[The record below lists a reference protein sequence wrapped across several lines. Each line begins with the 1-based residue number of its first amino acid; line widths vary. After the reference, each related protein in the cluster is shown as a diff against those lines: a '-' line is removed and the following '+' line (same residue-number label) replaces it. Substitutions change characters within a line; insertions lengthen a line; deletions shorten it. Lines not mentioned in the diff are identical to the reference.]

1 MLKSALHWLK
11 GTRPGQITFEDIKSW
26 VGKEDAVILEIG
38 ANDGTDTKRFAETF
52 PQARIFAFE
61 PDPRAAERWQTQVQ
75 SPNVTLVQTAIGN
88 SNGTVTFHQSDGDVQ
103 DGPQTGW
110 DLSGS
115 IRAPKD
121 HLKRHPHIN
130 FDQTL
135 DVPISTLDRWAEDNN
150 IGEIDFIWAD
160 VQGAEN
166 DLILGAQKT
175 LSRTRLFYTEYDNRE
190 MYEGQWSLQTISEN
204 LKDHT
209 LIARWKN
216 DALFQ
221 LKSAGKR

>member
-11 GTRPGQITFEDIKSW
+11 GTRPGQITMGEIKSW

-38 ANDGTDTKRFAETF
+38 ANDGTDTKRFAEAF
-52 PQARIFAFE
+52 PKARIFAFE
-61 PDPRAAERWQTQVQ
+61 PDPRAAQRWQSNVTA
-75 SPNVTLVQTAIGN
+75 SNVTLVQKAIGN
-88 SNGTVTFHQSDGDVQ
+88 SNGTITFHQSNGDVEN
-103 DGPQTGW
+103 GPDTGW

-121 HLKRHPHIN
+121 HLTRHPHIN
-130 FDQTL
+130 FDTTIE
-135 DVPISTLDRWAEDNN
+135 VPISTLDQWVEDSG
-150 IGEIDFIWAD
+150 IGQIDFIWAD

-166 DLILGAQKT
+166 DLIRGAQKA
-175 LSRTRLFYTEYDNRE
+175 LSQTRYFYTEYDNRE

-216 DALFQ
+216 DALFE
-221 LKSAGKR
+221 LKASGA